1 MPFVGTMLTENRTG
15 RLPRRSRGGIV
26 PKKCSAKGPPG
37 PVGIVERSQ
46 ATTEWV
52 DGMIQSIAESNGE
65 NFQELIREI
74 DTIVPDE
81 EIRTMSNVCYCQNL
95 AEMGVA
101 YNLSGCTLR
110 RSVACIPK

>member
-1 MPFVGTMLTENRTG
+1 M
-15 RLPRRSRGGIV
+15 
-26 PKKCSAKGPPG
+26 PKKCATRGPQA

-46 ATTEWV
+46 ATSEWV

-81 EIRTMSNVCYCQNL
+81 EIRNMSTVCF
-95 AEMGVA
+95 
-101 YNLSGCTLR
+101 R
-110 RSVACIPK
+110 